1 MLVFLLV
8 SLEINSGSLELDVGL
23 AEALCPAAEEA
34 IPPLVEELVEAEV
47 VAEEPNTNPTLIVM
61 L

>member
-23 AEALCPAAEEA
+23 AEALCLAAVEV